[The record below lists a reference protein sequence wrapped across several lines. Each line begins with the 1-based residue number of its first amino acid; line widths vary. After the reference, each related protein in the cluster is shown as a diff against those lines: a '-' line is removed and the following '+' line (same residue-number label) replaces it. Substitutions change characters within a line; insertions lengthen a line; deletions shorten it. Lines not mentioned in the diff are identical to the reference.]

1 MEQMLFY
8 HPAAETPPKQLAYM
22 RLMEGFIDF
31 ARCVCP
37 PATRATHIRL
47 TNTLVCV
54 VCTSTFTD
62 GPLKSVRMGIYRH
75 CFLEVEPQVYMCMV
89 RACNKSYITL
99 GQQET

>member
-31 ARCVCP
+31 ARCVGP

-47 TNTLVCV
+47 TNTLVV
-54 VCTSTFTD
+54 SFAPA
-62 GPLKSVRMGIYRH
+62 PLRMAPSSLYAW
-75 CFLEVEPQVYMCMV
+75 EYTVT
-89 RACNKSYITL
+89 AS
-99 GQQET
+99 